1 MSTIQLH
8 SPVLPTRASALTL
21 TDPTSPPASSFSI
34 TSNERRTSHEDA
46 LASLEGRVAAMHN
59 DFMDMSD
66 EDDTESFDSQLE
78 AAVNEDE
85 RVVFVSLPPTGK
97 SKSKS
102 SQRKRGSTIESWF
115 PLASFI
121 ELKDDES
128 NWNWRN
134 FIEVAGTV

>member
-1 MSTIQLH
+1 
-8 SPVLPTRASALTL
+8 
-21 TDPTSPPASSFSI
+21 
-34 TSNERRTSHEDA
+34 
-46 LASLEGRVAAMHN
+46 MHN

-85 RVVFVSLPPTGK
+85 RVVFVSLPPPGK
-97 SKSKS
+97 SKSS
-102 SQRKRGSTIESWF
+102 ISRQRKRGSAIESWF

-134 FIEVAGTV
+134 FIEVAGAV